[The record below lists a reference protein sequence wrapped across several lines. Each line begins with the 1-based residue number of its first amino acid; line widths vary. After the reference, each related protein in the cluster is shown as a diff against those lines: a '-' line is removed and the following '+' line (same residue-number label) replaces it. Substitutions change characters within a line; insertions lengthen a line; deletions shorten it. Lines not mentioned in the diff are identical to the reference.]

1 MLLYPKSYLCFY
13 RTLKNRENGTF
24 VLRRSQPSEDQTC
37 QQQEEHFVLSF
48 HFGQMV
54 YHVNVKEPGNG
65 RPALE
70 MGGVLVN
77 LVTFVEMVDYF
88 RQVPIFK
95 TLCLTQK
102 HGGNSETL
110 VMQKSEN
117 ADVNEP
123 NDDIDTLKE

>member
-1 MLLYPKSYLCFY
+1 
-13 RTLKNRENGTF
+13 
-24 VLRRSQPSEDQTC
+24 
-37 QQQEEHFVLSF
+37 
-48 HFGQMV
+48 MV